1 MTHRV
6 LVADDSTTIQKVI
19 KIAFSRHPL
28 ELVEASSFAEALS
41 SCARR
46 LPQLLILDA
55 TLPGA
60 QGPRD
65 FKKLREDAGGVPV
78 ILFIGSYDAVDEGAF
93 RAAGIHNILKKP
105 FDSASLVQMVEDL
118 LQMNSGKQE
127 KQGTGTAFPPSPF
140 AAPVPSY
147 PPPPKHPT
155 MYLSPEVPP
164 PPGGRG
170 GFTTPEPSYPGR
182 SSEASV
188 FPPAP
193 PTAGGAHVQTGG
205 PAASASN
212 PAGYGA
218 MPGYVPP
225 PPSEPA
231 ASQKGSPSS
240 SVFAPPPSPGVVP
253 PPFPPPMAFGQ
264 SSYSPPSSPAVGHT
278 GYSPPLPPP
287 FPGATAGAKSASQE
301 FSPAPLAGLP
311 ELPFELSI
319 PKELDDDDQGE
330 GFVPNLSV
338 STSEQTNAAVPPKA
352 PEMPSS
358 ITLDGARR
366 GQKAFEVPEQSRSS
380 TKAAGSPAMLQDLAP
395 SMASVT
401 SGLMEELTRDL
412 PELVRRVVEDYCDRH
427 FKSLA
432 REFIASELRRLADE
446 KARHLVDN

>member
-19 KIAFSRHPL
+19 KIAFARHPL
-28 ELVEASSFAEALS
+28 EVVEASSFAEALS

-93 RAAGIHNILKKP
+93 RAVGIHNILKKP

-118 LQMNSGKQE
+118 LQMNSGTRE
-127 KQGTGTAFPPSPF
+127 KQGTETAFPPSGF

-155 MYLSPEVPP
+155 MYLSPDVPP

-170 GFTTPEPSYPGR
+170 GFASAENSYSGR
-182 SSEASV
+182 SSEAPI
-188 FPPAP
+188 FPPAS
-193 PTAGGAHVQTGG
+193 PTGIGTHGQLVAPAPSASSPGGYGGAV
-205 PAASASN
+205 
-212 PAGYGA
+212 
-218 MPGYVPP
+218 PGYVPP
-225 PPSEPA
+225 PPSVPVG
-231 ASQKGSPSS
+231 SQKGSPSP
-240 SVFAPPPSPGVVP
+240 SVFTPPPTAGVVP
-253 PPFPPPMAFGQ
+253 PPFAPPIGFGQ
-264 SSYSPPSSPAVGHT
+264 GSYSPPSSPAFGQSSF
-278 GYSPPLPPP
+278 SPPSPPP
-287 FPGATAGAKSASQE
+287 FPGAKSESQE
-301 FSPAPLAGLP
+301 YPPAPLSGLP

-330 GFVPNLSV
+330 GFVPNLSL
-338 STSEQTNAAVPPKA
+338 TPSEQTTAAVPPRA

-366 GQKAFEVPEQSRSS
+366 GQKAFEAPDQTRAA
-380 TKAAGSPAMLQDLAP
+380 TAAAGAPATLQDFAP

>member
-19 KIAFSRHPL
+19 KIAFARHPL
-28 ELVEASSFAEALS
+28 EIVEASSFAEALS
-41 SCARR
+41 ACARR

-60 QGPRD
+60 HGPEE

-105 FDSASLVQMVEDL
+105 FDSASLVKMVEDL
-118 LQMNSGKQE
+118 LQMTSGKRE
-127 KQGTGTAFPPSPF
+127 KQGTETAFPPSPF
-140 AAPVPSY
+140 AAPIPSY

-155 MYLSPEVPP
+155 MYLSPEIPP

-170 GFTTPEPSYPGR
+170 GFATHENSQPGR
-182 SSEASV
+182 SIDSMA
-188 FPPAP
+188 FPPPP
-193 PTAGGAHVQTGG
+193 PTGVGAHVPTAT
-205 PAASASN
+205 PVASAST
-212 PAGYGA
+212 PHGYGA
-218 MPGYVPP
+218 IPGYVPP
-225 PPSEPA
+225 PHPVSA
-231 ASQKGSPSS
+231 AAHKGISAT
-240 SVFAPPPSPGVVP
+240 SVFSPPPSPNMVPTAYSSPPAFGAGGFSPPSP
-253 PPFPPPMAFGQ
+253 PPFPE
-264 SSYSPPSSPAVGHT
+264 
-278 GYSPPLPPP
+278 
-287 FPGATAGAKSASQE
+287 ATAGAKSANQD
-301 FSPAPLAGLP
+301 FPAAPLAGLP

-330 GFVPNLSV
+330 GFVPNFSLSP
-338 STSEQTNAAVPPKA
+338 SEQTTALVPPNVGEI
-352 PEMPSS
+352 PPSV
-358 ITLDGARR
+358 TLDGARR
-366 GQKAFEVPEQSRSS
+366 GQKAFEAPEPSRSS
-380 TKAAGSPAMLQDLAP
+380 TKAAGAPIAPQDLAP
-395 SMASVT
+395 SLASVT